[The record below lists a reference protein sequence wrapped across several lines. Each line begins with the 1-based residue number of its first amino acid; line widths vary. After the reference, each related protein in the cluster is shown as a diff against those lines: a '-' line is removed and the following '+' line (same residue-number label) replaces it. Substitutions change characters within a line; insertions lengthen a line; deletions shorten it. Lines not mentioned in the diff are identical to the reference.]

1 MHNAPDAFYR
11 GSYIWQG
18 ETREITSRVVGALH
32 AESSLFRSSGAVHFL
47 PCPTAVKRTM
57 IMRVRVAMVT
67 VGRQRPNVSSDVS
80 LDRSQ

>member
-11 GSYIWQG
+11 GELHLAGGNKRNYL
-18 ETREITSRVVGALH
+18 TRRRGRALQ
-32 AESSLFRSSGAVHFL
+32 AESILFRSSGAVHFL

-67 VGRQRPNVSSDVS
+67 V
-80 LDRSQ
+80 